1 MISLYLRNLFFTIL
15 QPGIVV
21 GLIPY
26 LLLKQHFTE
35 GGDFMQIV
43 GSFIGFF
50 GLIVMLACIKR
61 FATEGEGTLSPA
73 DPTKQLVINGLYRR
87 SRNPMYVGVVTILI
101 GESVFFTSSMLG
113 IYTLVVFIGFNLF
126 IVFIEEPRLKRDFGE
141 AYIMYCKNIRRWI

>member
-21 GLIPY
+21 VLIPY

-35 GGDFMQIV
+35 GGDFMQIA
-43 GSFIGFF
+43 GSFVGFF

-61 FATEGEGTLSPA
+61 FVTEGKGTLSPA
-73 DPTKQLVINGLYRR
+73 DPTKQLVINGLYRH

-101 GESVFFTSSMLG
+101 GESLFFSSSMLG
-113 IYTLVVFIGFNLF
+113 IYTLVVFIVFNLF
-126 IVFIEEPRLKRDFGE
+126 IIFMEEPRLKRDFGE
-141 AYIMYCKNIRRWI
+141 AYIMYCKNVRRWI